1 MNFAKGAIIGMI
13 AGTIVGAM
21 NKDNIMNAIKT
32 GKYEMKKLKRKY
44 KKKKKR

>member
-13 AGTIVGAM
+13 GGTIVGAM

-44 KKKKKR
+44 NM